1 MRDGQPNPCS
11 VRESAYDALVE
22 TSPKYQ
28 EEAEYDDRATWSNPC
43 GVFSSFMFLQGRLA
57 MPLLRRGCLGTR
69 HSSFLRRGVSFQR
82 RGIRGWKIVMS
93 CEVICGNES
102 LDCTAVVGWVKQHP
116 DCSKDELM
124 NSRLFCDLV
133 KAYSEKIKVQHE
145 LSWAQYEWFAD
156 VVLGQFTQN
165 LECWACSSKRL
176 FHHDERHRNES

>member
-1 MRDGQPNPCS
+1 MN
-11 VRESAYDALVE
+11 
-22 TSPKYQ
+22 
-28 EEAEYDDRATWSNPC
+28 
-43 GVFSSFMFLQGRLA
+43 
-57 MPLLRRGCLGTR
+57 
-69 HSSFLRRGVSFQR
+69 
-82 RGIRGWKIVMS
+82 

-156 VVLGQFTQN
+156 VVLGQLISTGAIHAKFGVLGMQ
-165 LECWACSSKRL
+165 
-176 FHHDERHRNES
+176 F